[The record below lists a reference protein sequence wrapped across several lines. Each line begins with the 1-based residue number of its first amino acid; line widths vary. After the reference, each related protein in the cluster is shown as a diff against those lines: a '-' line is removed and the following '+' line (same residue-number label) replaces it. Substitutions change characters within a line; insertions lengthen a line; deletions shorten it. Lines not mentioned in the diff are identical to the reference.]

1 MPRSGVGD
9 TSAGGEAVSPPPR
22 IGVSWAPLRPHMTRI
37 ALALVIMW
45 LWGGLS
51 CAQAE
56 RRVALVVSNAAYIA
70 PPLRNPV
77 EDAQL
82 T

>member
-9 TSAGGEAVSPPPR
+9 TSAGGEAVSPPGR

-37 ALALVIMW
+37 ALTLVIMW

-70 PPLRNPV
+70 SPRC
-77 EDAQL
+77 A
-82 T
+82 TRSKTRG